1 MLTTFAVCSGS
12 NWAITDR
19 QELIDIVEVVYR
31 GASKGRGLVI
41 SPKGKSHRFYSHQRR
56 QMKEE
61 GRTWTDTRIA
71 VSFFVKHRLLDK
83 ATILA
88 CS

>member
-1 MLTTFAVCSGS
+1 MREADIESVSLVTYS

-41 SPKGKSHRFYSHQRR
+41 SPKGKSSSAHSFCRSDQR
-56 QMKEE
+56 KCVYPLTLEP
-61 GRTWTDTRIA
+61 
-71 VSFFVKHRLLDK
+71 F
-83 ATILA
+83 
-88 CS
+88 

>member
-1 MLTTFAVCSGS
+1 MDGSS

-41 SPKGKSHRFYSHQRR
+41 SPKGKF
-56 QMKEE
+56 
-61 GRTWTDTRIA
+61 
-71 VSFFVKHRLLDK
+71 LLSLLCVYLRHV
-83 ATILA
+83 TG
-88 CS
+88 CT